1 MPKTPTTP
9 AIPAPITP
17 VGAAPAFDE
26 LVEPAVPVAEAP
38 LAEAPLAVPVALA
51 VPVEDAVFAVPVA
64 AALAPEQRPNPIL
77 VDIPMP
83 NCDECAVY
91 QLSHALS

>member
-17 VGAAPAFDE
+17 VGAAPACDE
-26 LVEPAVPVAEAP
+26 LVEAAVPFPEDTVA
-38 LAEAPLAVPVALA
+38 VFVAFA
-51 VPVEDAVFAVPVA
+51 VPVEEAVFAVAVA
-64 AALAPEQRPNPIL
+64 ATLAPEQRPNPTD
-77 VDIPMP
+77 VDMTAP

-91 QLSHALS
+91 QLSNALS